1 MQVWTIS
8 ADDGDDLM
16 DQDSL
21 LNDDGVS
28 AALQSRMH
36 PAYFDIIHVP
46 HLYSTSRPA
55 YKLTRCGW
63 LLIFF
68 RPDLKPTP
76 KAKDDCEVR
85 DSELY
90 RASF

>member
-21 LNDDGVS
+21 LNDDGLS

-36 PAYFDIIHVP
+36 PAYFNIIRIP
-46 HLYSTSRPA
+46 HLYITSRPA
-55 YKLTRCGW
+55 FRGDVHSLAVGGCV
-63 LLIFF
+63 FF
-68 RPDLKPTP
+68 FPPDLKPTP
-76 KAKDDCEVR
+76 KAKDDCEV
-85 DSELY
+85 
-90 RASF
+90 